1 MHVPVRV
8 LVFHALVHVQVE
20 EDTKMSF
27 LKKAISKP
35 KVPTGRFTYRGEDKF
50 AGMSLQLRIEQTGK
64 GVMVINA
71 NTVLHLNPSATS
83 FAFYFMQGLPE
94 KDVLAKIRR
103 MYRVKADTAKA
114 DYEKLVYTISTL
126 AQTEK
131 IDPVTFL
138 EIEKEEPFTY
148 QYSAP
153 LRMDVALTFRCQN
166 DCVHCY
172 AGGPHETLELTTSQ
186 WKAAIDKLSEI
197 GVFILTFT
205 GGEPTLREDLP
216 ELLLY
221 AQKKGM
227 VTGLISNGRKLK
239 DKSFVD
245 VLEKSGLDFVQV
257 TLESH
262 KPKVHDLM
270 TSEKGSWKETVAGI
284 QNAVQSQI
292 YVSTNTT
299 LSKHNAADF
308 LTTIDYIKGL
318 GVDAFGC
325 NSLIY
330 SGKAPSASEEFA
342 LSTEDLN
349 TLLPK
354 IRDKAQMIGLKFLW
368 YTPTQY
374 CQFDPVQL
382 GLGVK
387 TCTAAMINACVGPNG
402 DVYPCQ
408 SYFESLGNILTE
420 PWENIWH
427 HPLAENLRKREYV
440 EEKCKDCLQ
449 LQVCGGGCPLELQ
462 NKEHQCSQTG

>member
-1 MHVPVRV
+1 
-8 LVFHALVHVQVE
+8 
-20 EDTKMSF
+20 
-27 LKKAISKP
+27 
-35 KVPTGRFTYRGEDKF
+35 
-50 AGMSLQLRIEQTGK
+50 MSLQLRIEQSGQ

-71 NTVLHLNPSATS
+71 NNVLHLNHTATA
-83 FAFYFMQGLPE
+83 FAYYFMQGLPQKE
-94 KDVLAKIRR
+94 VLAKIRR
-103 MYRVKADTAKA
+103 MYHVNSDTAKA

-126 AQTEK
+126 AQTQK

-153 LRMDVALTFRCQN
+153 LRMDLALTFRCQN

-172 AGGPHETLELTTSQ
+172 AGGPHETPELTTVQ
-186 WKAAIDKLSEI
+186 WKSVIDKLCEI

-221 AQKKGM
+221 AQNKGM
-227 VTGLISNGRKLK
+227 VTGLISNGRMLK
-239 DKSFVD
+239 DKAFVG
-245 VLEKSGLDFVQV
+245 VLEKSGLDFVQI

-262 KPKVHDLM
+262 KPQVHDSM
-270 TSEKGSWKETVAGI
+270 TGAKGSWKETVKGI
-284 QNAVQSQI
+284 QNAVQSEI

-299 LSKHNAADF
+299 ISKHNAVDF

-318 GVDAFGC
+318 GVNAFGC

-342 LSTEDLN
+342 LSIEELN
-349 TLLPK
+349 ILLPE
-354 IRDKAQMIGLKFLW
+354 IRDKAHLIGLQFLW

-374 CQFDPVQL
+374 CHFDPVQM

-387 TCTAAMINACVGPNG
+387 SCTAAMINACVGPNG

-420 PWENIWH
+420 PWEKIWH
-427 HPLAENLRKREYV
+427 HQLAEKLRSREYV
-440 EEKCKDCLQ
+440 EDKCKDCSQ

-462 NKEHQCSQTG
+462 NKEHQCAQTG

>member
-1 MHVPVRV
+1 
-8 LVFHALVHVQVE
+8 
-20 EDTKMSF
+20 MSF
-27 LKKAISKP
+27 LKKIIGKA
-35 KVPTGRFTYRGEDKF
+35 KVPLGRYTYRGTDKF
-50 AGMSLQLRIEQTGK
+50 AGMSLQLRIEQSRQ

-71 NTVLHLNPSATS
+71 NTVLHLNHTAT
-83 FAFYFMQGLPE
+83 AYAYYFMQGLPQKE
-94 KDVLAKIRR
+94 ALAKIRR
-103 MYRVKADTAKA
+103 MYHVNIDIAKA

-153 LRMDVALTFRCQN
+153 LRMDLALTFRCQN

-172 AGGPHETLELTTSQ
+172 AGGSHETLELTTTQ
-186 WKAAIDKLSEI
+186 WKSVIDKLSEI

-221 AQKKGM
+221 AQNKGM
-227 VTGLISNGRKLK
+227 VTGLISNGRRLK
-239 DKSFVD
+239 DKAYVD

-262 KPKVHDLM
+262 KPQVHDLM

-299 LSKHNAADF
+299 LSKHNASDF

-330 SGKAPSASEEFA
+330 SGRAPDASQEFA
-342 LSTEDLN
+342 LSIEELN
-349 TLLPK
+349 SLLPK
-354 IRDKAQMIGLKFLW
+354 IRDKAHMISLKFLW

-374 CQFDPVQL
+374 CHFDPVKL

-408 SYFESLGNILTE
+408 SYFESLGNILTD

-427 HPLAENLRKREYV
+427 HPLAEKLRNRDYV
-440 EEKCKDCLQ
+440 EQKCKDCSQ

-462 NKEHQCSQTG
+462 NKEQQCAQTG

>member
-1 MHVPVRV
+1 
-8 LVFHALVHVQVE
+8 
-20 EDTKMSF
+20 MSF
-27 LKKAISKP
+27 LKRIVSKQ
-35 KVPTGRFTYRGEDKF
+35 KVPVGRFIYRGTDKF
-50 AGMSLQLRIEQTGK
+50 AGMSLQLRIEQSGQ

-71 NTVLHLNPSATS
+71 NNVLHLNHTATA
-83 FAFYFMQGLPE
+83 FAYYFMQGLPQKE
-94 KDVLAKIRR
+94 ALTKIRR
-103 MYRVKADTAKA
+103 MYRVNADTAKA

-126 AQTEK
+126 AQTQK

-153 LRMDVALTFRCQN
+153 LRMDLALTFRCQN

-172 AGGPHETLELTTSQ
+172 AGGPHETTELTTVQ
-186 WKAAIDKLSEI
+186 WKSVIDKLSEI

-221 AQKKGM
+221 AQNKGM
-227 VTGLISNGRKLK
+227 VTGLISNGQILN
-239 DKSFVD
+239 DKAFVG
-245 VLEKSGLDFVQV
+245 VLENSGLDFVQI

-262 KPKVHDLM
+262 KPQIHDLM
-270 TSEKGSWKETVAGI
+270 TGKKGSWKETVKGI
-284 QNAVQSQI
+284 QNAVQSEI

-330 SGKAPSASEEFA
+330 SGKASSASEEFA
-342 LSTEDLN
+342 LSIEELN
-349 TLLPK
+349 ILLPK
-354 IRDKAQMIGLKFLW
+354 IRDKAHLIGLKFLW

-374 CQFDPVQL
+374 CHFDPVQM

-387 TCTAAMINACVGPNG
+387 SCTAAMKNACVGPNG

-408 SYFESLGNILTE
+408 SYFESLGNILTA
-420 PWENIWH
+420 PWDKIWH
-427 HPLAENLRKREYV
+427 HPLAEKLRSREYV
-440 EEKCKDCLQ
+440 EGKCKDCSQ

-462 NKEHQCSQTG
+462 NKEHQCAQTR

>member
-1 MHVPVRV
+1 
-8 LVFHALVHVQVE
+8 
-20 EDTKMSF
+20 MSF
-27 LKKAISKP
+27 LKKIIGKA
-35 KVPTGRFTYRGEDKF
+35 KVPLWRYTYRGTDKF
-50 AGMSLQLRIEQTGK
+50 AGMSLQLRIEQSRQ

-71 NTVLHLNPSATS
+71 NTVLHLNHTAT
-83 FAFYFMQGLPE
+83 AYAYYFMQGLPQKE
-94 KDVLAKIRR
+94 ALAKIRR
-103 MYRVKADTAKA
+103 MYHVNIDIAKA

-153 LRMDVALTFRCQN
+153 LRMDLALTFRCQN

-172 AGGPHETLELTTSQ
+172 AGGSHETLELTTTQ
-186 WKAAIDKLSEI
+186 WKSVIDKLSEI

-221 AQKKGM
+221 AQNKGM
-227 VTGLISNGRKLK
+227 VTGLISNGRRLK
-239 DKSFVD
+239 DKAYVD

-262 KPKVHDLM
+262 KPQVHDLM

-299 LSKHNAADF
+299 LSKHNASDF

-330 SGKAPSASEEFA
+330 SGRAPDASQEFA
-342 LSTEDLN
+342 LSIEELN
-349 TLLPK
+349 SLLPK
-354 IRDKAQMIGLKFLW
+354 IRDKAHMISLKFLW

-374 CQFDPVQL
+374 CHFDPVKL

-408 SYFESLGNILTE
+408 SYFESLGNILTD
-420 PWENIWH
+420 PWEKIWH
-427 HPLAENLRKREYV
+427 HPLAEKLRNRDYV
-440 EEKCKDCLQ
+440 EQKCKDCSQ

-462 NKEHQCSQTG
+462 NKEQQCAQTG

>member
-1 MHVPVRV
+1 
-8 LVFHALVHVQVE
+8 
-20 EDTKMSF
+20 MSF
-27 LKKAISKP
+27 WKKIVGKQN
-35 KVPTGRFTYRGEDKF
+35 VPIGRYTYRGTDRF
-50 AGMSLQLRIEQTGK
+50 AGMSLQLRIEQAGN
-64 GVMVINA
+64 GIMVINA
-71 NTVLHLNPSATS
+71 NTVLHLNHTATAY
-83 FAFYFMQGLPE
+83 AFYFMQGLPE
-94 KDVLAKIRR
+94 KEVLAKIRH
-103 MYRVKADTAKA
+103 MYRVKAETAKA

-126 AQTEK
+126 EQTEK

-138 EIEKEEPFTY
+138 GIEKEEPFTY

-153 LRMDVALTFRCQN
+153 LRMDLALTFRCQN

-172 AGGPHETLELTTSQ
+172 AGGPHETHELPTAQ
-186 WKAAIDKLSEI
+186 WKNVIDKLSEI

-216 ELLLY
+216 ELLMY
-221 AQKKGM
+221 AQDKGM

-239 DKSFVD
+239 DKAYVD
-245 VLEKSGLDFVQV
+245 ILEKSSLDFVQV
-257 TLESH
+257 TFESH
-262 KPKVHDLM
+262 KPQVHDKM
-270 TSEKGSWKETVAGI
+270 TSEKGSWKETITGI

-308 LTTIDYIKGL
+308 LTTVDYIKGL
-318 GVDAFGC
+318 GVNAFGC

-342 LSTEDLN
+342 LSLEDLN
-349 TLLPK
+349 VLLPK
-354 IRDKAQMIGLKFLW
+354 IRDKAQMAGLKFLW

-420 PWENIWH
+420 PWEKIWH
-427 HPLAENLRKREYV
+427 HPLAEKLRKREYV
-440 EEKCKDCLQ
+440 EEKCIDCEQ

-462 NKEHQCSQTG
+462 NKEHQCTMTG